1 MDLRFKGKVVIVT
14 GGGAGI
20 GEAAAKMFA
29 EEGAKVVIADID
41 VENARRV
48 MNEVRAKGGICD
60 FVEVNVAKENDVEMM
75 VNTVMEKYRKI
86 DVLVNNAGIYR
97 KGDVL
102 SLTEDTLDQIIA
114 VNIKGVIFCTKHV
127 AKQMVKQGE
136 GVIVNIASEAGIVGI
151 KNQVAYN
158 LSKAAVISIT
168 KSCAVDL
175 APYGIRVNCVCPGT
189 TFTPLVKKA
198 LEKEKDPESA
208 KKVLESSR
216 PLNRLGKPEEIA
228 STILFL
234 ASDVPGYATGAV
246 LSIDGGYTAW

>member
-1 MDLRFKGKVVIVT
+1 VDLRFKGKVVIVT